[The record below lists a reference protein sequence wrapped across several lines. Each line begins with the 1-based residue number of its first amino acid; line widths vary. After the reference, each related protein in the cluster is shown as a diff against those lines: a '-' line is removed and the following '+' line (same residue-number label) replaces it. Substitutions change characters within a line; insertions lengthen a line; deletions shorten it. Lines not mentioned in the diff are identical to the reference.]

1 MIRITIA
8 CPAQYIQDANQL
20 AACLGFSMADAETYG
35 PAVWQDSTDN
45 LYSCA
50 SLDVSEEW
58 FTAAQ
63 QPLIRP
69 DWDIDNQINM
79 DAASRAQ
86 ALIVVSQETILA
98 TPSKITVIAGMEGVT
113 AIQMMGISAITLD
126 INK

>member
-58 FTAAQ
+58 FIAAQ

-69 DWDIDNQINM
+69 NWDIDNQIDM
-79 DAASRAQ
+79 SAASRAQ
-86 ALIVVSQETILA
+86 TLIVVSQEAVPA
-98 TPSKITVIAGMEGVT
+98 TPSKITVIAGMEGI
-113 AIQMMGISAITLD
+113 AALSAMGVYQTPSVI
-126 INK
+126 